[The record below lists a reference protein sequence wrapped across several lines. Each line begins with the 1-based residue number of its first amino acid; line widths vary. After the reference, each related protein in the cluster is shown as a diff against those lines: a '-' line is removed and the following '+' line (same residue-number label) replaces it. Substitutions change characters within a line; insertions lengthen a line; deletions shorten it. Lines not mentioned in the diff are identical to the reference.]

1 MPLLRKDIKIG
12 FIAGGGLLA
21 LGLGY
26 VLMLSFSGGP
36 DQANAG
42 GQDQPGT
49 PDPLGAPIDAAN
61 TDYSEWNDTAS
72 SAGNDWDEPFVTTTP
87 NPGDPVPVVPFGDD
101 AGEPATADL
110 NGPSD
115 ASFGSAFPTETT
127 TPATPAV
134 TGGTQHTI
142 ASGDNFSSLAL
153 HYYGDANLFSVIAK
167 ANPGVDSGR
176 LKIGQVVTIPDRAA
190 ATTIAQTP
198 APSAAGTHTVSSG
211 ENLYTIAEKRLGR
224 SNLWEQIYSLNRD
237 LIGEDPA
244 NLKVGMVLKLP
255 G

>member
-115 ASFGSAFPTETT
+115 ASFGSSRVSRTT
-127 TPATPAV
+127 MRWMDRNHKVDEALV
-134 TGGTQHTI
+134 QVFNGGSGSKWYLNTTSYIRLDNIYTCHT
-142 ASGDNFSSLAL
+142 ASECDGL
-153 HYYGDANLFSVIAK
+153 
-167 ANPGVDSGR
+167 
-176 LKIGQVVTIPDRAA
+176 
-190 ATTIAQTP
+190 
-198 APSAAGTHTVSSG
+198 
-211 ENLYTIAEKRLGR
+211 
-224 SNLWEQIYSLNRD
+224 
-237 LIGEDPA
+237 
-244 NLKVGMVLKLP
+244 
-255 G
+255 